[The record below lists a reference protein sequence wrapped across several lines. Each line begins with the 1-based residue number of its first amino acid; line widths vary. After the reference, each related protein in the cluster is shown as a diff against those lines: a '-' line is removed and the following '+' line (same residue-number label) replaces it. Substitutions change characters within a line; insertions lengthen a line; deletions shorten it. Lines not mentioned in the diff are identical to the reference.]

1 MSSASPKIAG
11 LSDKYVVKTP
21 IEAAPGKS
29 YTGFIKGEIILLI
42 NAIKPNSENNPDM
55 APAITAIAMI

>member
-1 MSSASPKIAG
+1 MLYLNLSVPVIDIFWKYFLKFVSSASPKIAG

-29 YTGFIKGEIILLI
+29 YTGFIREKLFY
-42 NAIKPNSENNPDM
+42 
-55 APAITAIAMI
+55 